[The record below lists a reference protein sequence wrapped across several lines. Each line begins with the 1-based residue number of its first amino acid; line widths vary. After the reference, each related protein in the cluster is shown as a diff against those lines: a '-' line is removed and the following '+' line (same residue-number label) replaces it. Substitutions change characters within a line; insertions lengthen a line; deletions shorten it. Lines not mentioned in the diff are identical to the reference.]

1 MEKGEPAFWTK
12 RRRTNDPSESQKT
25 TKKFKK
31 DKRIIGVRE
40 TIMMKMIKIEQN
52 SRESLGAFSRK
63 ITKMIILRI
72 LMI

>member
-1 MEKGEPAFWTK
+1 MEKGEPAFWRK
-12 RRRTNDPSESQKT
+12 RRRTNDRSESQKT
-25 TKKFKK
+25 RKVLKK

-52 SRESLGAFSRK
+52 SRESLGAFFTK
-63 ITKMIILRI
+63 NHKMIILRI

>member
-1 MEKGEPAFWTK
+1 MEKGDLVFWRK
-12 RRRTNDPSESQKT
+12 RRRTNDRSESQKT
-25 TKKFKK
+25 RKVLKK

-52 SRESLGAFSRK
+52 SRESLGAFFK
-63 ITKMIILRI
+63 KNHKMIILRI